1 MSKTVSTCICE
12 TNLVPNR
19 PQENVFFLTLSRK
32 LEDFPNE
39 FLRTARS
46 TSPIQ
51 ICAIFSTIGPD
62 NTGAVLNLELNNELE
77 KIVAQYSKQP
87 VLDFD
92 SFSNQVINVLNLKV
106 CNFSVQKGIP
116 FKAGLYGLY
125 VVIAIAGY
133 FKWKTMLKVKNV

>member
-1 MSKTVSTCICE
+1 MSKTVATCIAE
-12 TNLVPNR
+12 TNQAQNM

-62 NTGAVLNLELNNELE
+62 NLAAVLNLELNTELE
-77 KIVAQYSKQP
+77 LPISRSWILK
-87 VLDFD
+87 D
-92 SFSNQVINVLNLKV
+92 SLIRLSIHL
-106 CNFSVQKGIP
+106 
-116 FKAGLYGLY
+116 
-125 VVIAIAGY
+125 
-133 FKWKTMLKVKNV
+133 T